1 MCGVSM
7 VVRGCAQVCAGVGVW
22 VWVGVHGC
30 GQVFTGMYG
39 CSRVCGRGCIGVH
52 GCGREWAEGGCADVH
67 GCMHV
72 CGMNF
77 Q

>member
-1 MCGVSM
+1 MWGEHGCVWVCPGVCRCVCGWVCTGVGRCSRVCM
-7 VVRGCAQVCAGVGVW
+7 GVRGCAGG
-22 VWVGVHGC
+22 
-30 GQVFTGMYG
+30 
-39 CSRVCGRGCIGVH
+39 GCIGVH

>member
-1 MCGVSM
+1 MG
-7 VVRGCAQVCAGVGVW
+7 VRGCAGE
-22 VWVGVHGC
+22 
-30 GQVFTGMYG
+30 
-39 CSRVCGRGCIGVH
+39 GCIGVH